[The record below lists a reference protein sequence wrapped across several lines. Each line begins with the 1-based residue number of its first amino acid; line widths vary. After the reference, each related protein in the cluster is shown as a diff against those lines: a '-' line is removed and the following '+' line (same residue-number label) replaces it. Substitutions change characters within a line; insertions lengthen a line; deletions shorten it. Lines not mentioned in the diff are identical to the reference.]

1 MSQRGQ
7 ATALISI
14 GLVGVVLVLGFIVLS
29 AVLGYWLEP
38 VGSTQVGIQFQGNK
52 PVNIV
57 GPGIYTDLSPFA
69 DITRVETKDLPF
81 MVTDPEVLTQDQQR
95 IGVTASGTVRR
106 PGMEKADVLLAD
118 WGRYSI
124 FYKDD
129 GALVG
134 VPANE
139 KDKIVAKDG
148 LMQALG
154 NQAVK
159 VCVGDLVFS
168 KAVIGS
174 ARDTLRECIAKELN
188 DLAAG
193 YGLSVSNIVVPNV
206 TLSAD
211 VQKAMDN
218 ITNARF
224 AEQVARQNEQTA
236 KATAD
241 QALAVAAGSIR
252 VEQGKVQE
260 TARQAALTADLS
272 KSQLEA
278 ERKVIEQ
285 QKAND
290 LFAAQQELAIQQAKS
305 ASQAEA
311 AKAANAATANLA
323 WIYQQNPVY
332 ADYQNKQAIA
342 AGWKATDKVYVGPG
356 VDPVIVIGGGTQ
368 PVIQTPAR

>member
-1 MSQRGQ
+1 MRVQRAQTGYIF
-7 ATALISI
+7 AAVI
-14 GLVGVVLVLGFIVLS
+14 GVLAILGYFVAS

-69 DITRVETKDLPF
+69 DITRIETRDQPF
-81 MVTDPEVLTQDQQR
+81 TVSDPEVLTKDQQR

-106 PGMEKADVLLAD
+106 PGLEKADVLLAD

-124 FYKDD
+124 FYRDD
-129 GALVG
+129 TALVG
-134 VPANE
+134 VPAA
-139 KDKIVAKDG
+139 DKTPAKDG

-159 VCVGDLVFS
+159 VCVGDLEFS

-174 ARDTLRECIAKELN
+174 ARDVLRECIAKELN

-193 YGLSVSNIVVPNV
+193 YGLAVSNIVVPNV
-206 TLSAD
+206 MLSAD

-224 AEQVARQNEQTA
+224 AEQVAQQNEQTA
-236 KATAD
+236 KATAA
-241 QALAVAAGSIR
+241 QNLATEAGKIR

-260 TARQAALTADLS
+260 QARQDALTAELN
-272 KSQLEA
+272 QRTLA
-278 ERKVIEQ
+278 AQRAVIEQ
-285 QKAND
+285 QKSND
-290 LFAAQQELAIQQAKS
+290 LYSAERDLAIQQAKS
-305 ASQAEA
+305 AAAREA
-311 AKAANAATANLA
+311 ASAVNAAERDRAAIYTANPL
-323 WIYQQNPVY
+323 Y
-332 ADYQNKQAIA
+332 AQSLNTAVIA
-342 AGWKATDKVYVGPG
+342 SGWKAADKVYIGPG
-356 VDPVIVIGGGTQ
+356 VDPIVVIGGGQ
-368 PVIQTPAR
+368 PLVQTPTR